1 MLDSPATF
9 EITNRSSTLQNLAMA
24 DTLSGP
30 LDPPIKGGK
39 CSKTS
44 ILFHELFFFNPFVIL
59 ASMSY
64 IYRCSTKPEL
74 FSCVRKQNEEALFCL
89 QFIYLLVIFAA

>member
-9 EITNRSSTLQNLAMA
+9 EITNRSPALQNLAMA

-44 ILFHELFFFNPFVIL
+44 I
-59 ASMSY
+59 
-64 IYRCSTKPEL
+64 
-74 FSCVRKQNEEALFCL
+74 
-89 QFIYLLVIFAA
+89 